1 MVRKM
6 LSSNV
11 FDAPNLSAIREQ
23 LNAKNAALS
32 PKRKHQASIE
42 I

>member
-1 MVRKM
+1 M

-11 FDAPNLSAIREQ
+11 FEAPNLSAISEQ
-23 LNAKNAALS
+23 FIAKNPALS
-32 PKRKHQASIE
+32 PKRKHQANIE